1 MKKINLLFFFCA
13 LFTGKSIAQVNAPG
27 EYDTLKPYGQQILVN
42 GQFDFLTT
50 SLKNEISNT
59 LLFGGYIDEGMK
71 DRSLKKHKTV
81 NFAGL
86 ASNNDITYFHNSDS
100 LFHNPNLSW
109 GVKAGYYAVG
119 NVSYSKDAFGLVFYG
134 NEPYLGDTAHF
145 SRTKMNFTRF
155 QKIGFGVRDKRM
167 GSYVFLNLVN
177 LQDAVQSVV
186 RKGDL
191 YQDTD
196 GSEVKMKLAGEFDYT
211 SGNSFSKG
219 LGFSIDAAYRVK
231 VPWVKETQTIFE
243 VSANNLGIV
252 FTNNSVTQ
260 YHVDS
265 NYTFT
270 GFELNQLFGSSSP
283 FSRDDYSV
291 LDSMG
296 VSKDTMQRR
305 SFILPGYI
313 QAGKLVNFQGNQK
326 WQSYFGLRLY
336 PSLDI
341 LPQAYAGACYKP
353 VAAFMISANASY
365 GGFGFFNA
373 GLNFT
378 YIAPK
383 LRITLGT
390 DNAIGAVL
398 ASGYGK
404 SFIIRSVWDL
414 N

>member
-1 MKKINLLFFFCA
+1 MKKIKLLFFLSA
-13 LFTGKSIAQVNAPG
+13 LCISKSFAQVNAPG
-27 EYDTLKPYGQQILVN
+27 EFDTLKPYGQQIVVN

-71 DRSLKKHKTV
+71 DRSLDKHKTV

-86 ASNNDITYFHNSDS
+86 TSNNDVTYFHNADS
-100 LFHNPNLSW
+100 VFGRSNLTW

-119 NVSYSKDAFGLVFYG
+119 NVSYSNDAFGLVFYG

-145 SRTKMNFTRF
+145 SRTKLNFTRF
-155 QKIGFGVRDKRM
+155 QKVGFGISDKKM
-167 GSYVFLNLVN
+167 GSYVFVNFVN

-191 YQDTD
+191 YQNAD
-196 GSEVKMKLAGEFDYT
+196 GSEVRMKLAGEFDYT
-211 SGNSFSKG
+211 SGNNFSKG
-219 LGFSIDAAYRVK
+219 AGFAIDAAYRVR
-231 VPWVKETQTIFE
+231 VPWVKGTETVFE
-243 VSANNLGIV
+243 VSATNLGMA
-252 FTNNSVTQ
+252 FTNKSVTQ
-260 YHVDS
+260 YRVDS
-265 NYTFT
+265 SYSFT
-270 GFELNQLFGSSSP
+270 GFELNQLFSSSSP

-305 SFILPGYI
+305 SFILPGFI
-313 QAGKLVNFQGNQK
+313 QAGKLVHFQGNQK

-341 LPQAYAGACYKP
+341 LPQVYAGACYKP
-353 VAAFMISANASY
+353 AAAFMISANASY

-373 GLNFT
+373 GLNFS

-383 LRITLGT
+383 VRITLGT
-390 DNAIGAVL
+390 DNVVGAVL

-404 SFIIRSVWDL
+404 SLMIRSVWDL